1 MRSWSRFSLSGH
13 QKLFGFASP
22 LPMEDVAVAGVDSNM
37 AMVTATA
44 VEIDFLYV
52 FMILLLCG

>member
-1 MRSWSRFSLSGH
+1 
-13 QKLFGFASP
+13 
-22 LPMEDVAVAGVDSNM
+22 MEDVAVAGVDSNM